1 MREKTIF
8 ERIIDREIPAEII
21 YEDND
26 FIAFLSINPNTP
38 GHTLVVPKLWVH
50 WVWDHPDTAAFFD
63 VTKRI
68 ALALRR
74 AYKVELIRSSVY
86 GEEVPHA
93 HIHVFPDVHD
103 DTTKHDLAHHGKLI
117 REALSY

>member
-21 YEDND
+21 YEDED

-38 GHTLVVPKLWVH
+38 WLTLVVPKLWVH
-50 WVWDHPDTAAFFD
+50 WVWDHPDTNAYFD
-63 VTKRI
+63 VVKRI

-74 AYKVELIRSSVY
+74 AYNVELVRSSIY

-93 HIHVFPDVHD
+93 HIHVFPDIDD
-103 DTTKHDLAHHGKLI
+103 DTSKNDLAHHGQLI
-117 REALSY
+117 REVLE